1 MRKDPPPID
10 TGEPEEH
17 RDRVY
22 NLGAL
27 AQSYAP
33 RGLADVLNLSPEG
46 RTQARA
52 NWRAQPR
59 WQRVALFVILAMELA
74 CAAVLV
80 WGVARESAAIALA
93 GAGSMLAIFVGT
105 TVLSIALGI
114 RESSAARRASRHP
127 PDCS

>member
-10 TGEPEEH
+10 AGEPEEH

-46 RTQARA
+46 RARARA
-52 NWRAQPR
+52 NWLAQPR
-59 WQRVALFVILAMELA
+59 WQRVALFVIIAMELA
-74 CAAVLV
+74 CAGVLV
-80 WGVARESAAIALA
+80 WGVAQGRASIVLA
-93 GAGSMLAIFVGT
+93 GAGGLVAILIGT
-105 TVLSIALGI
+105 TVLSIVLGV
-114 RESSAARRASRHP
+114 RQTLTRR
-127 PDCS
+127 